1 MSEGDAP
8 VVTPPKKDGG
18 GGSKP
23 WIELVKVTAL
33 PLVTLVLG
41 FYFNA
46 SLNERQQKDTNL
58 RLYTEVQGRRE
69 EADSNLRKDMFNS
82 ILQTFM
88 TRDPS
93 LRITSEEV
101 IRQQT
106 LSLELLAANFHE
118 SLDIA
123 PLFKD
128 VERRI
133 ALEERS
139 TNVELRAR
147 LESVALQVIERQLTT
162 MSDVGSV
169 ERGDAMTSKL
179 KEPESAAYLMFG
191 ARTVPNPAINP
202 GEGTS
207 RLCLTMTADDRLT
220 TYFRQFTLDITGLDE
235 RQREVMVRLVIS
247 RPLTKEQ
254 CQQAELDLVA
264 NGEVDTN
271 FSVGL
276 FDFPMIDNTR
286 LSNNQRAAVSL
297 MTLTPDVLSMK
308 VAYFPASRAS
318 LKDKPY
324 YDDLNRL
331 LVGGGRQQTMQQPLE
346 R

>member
-1 MSEGDAP
+1 MSDTPQPPAP
-8 VVTPPKKDGG
+8 LQED
-18 GGSKP
+18 GSKARP
-23 WIELVKVTAL
+23 WIDLAKVLAL

-41 FYFNA
+41 YWFNA
-46 SLNERQQKDTNL
+46 SLNERQQMDTNT
-58 RLYTEVQGRRE
+58 RLYIEMQGRRE

-88 TRDPS
+88 TRDS
-93 LRITSEEV
+93 AVRITSEEV

-133 ALEERS
+133 ELEQRS
-139 TNVELRAR
+139 TNTELRQR
-147 LESVALQVIERQLTT
+147 LESVAIQVIERQLTT
-162 MSDVGSV
+162 MADVGSV
-169 ERGDAMTSKL
+169 ERGDAMASKL
-179 KEPESAAYLMFG
+179 NEPGSATYLIFG
-191 ARTVPNPAINP
+191 ARTVANPAVNP

-207 RLCLTMTADDRLT
+207 RLCLSMKADNGST
-220 TYFRQFTLDITGLDE
+220 HHRQFTLDVTGLDE
-235 RQREVMVRLVIS
+235 RQREVMVRLVV
-247 RPLTKEQ
+247 TKPITNEQ
-254 CQQAELDLVA
+254 CQQAALDIVA
-264 NGEVDTN
+264 NREVDTN
-271 FSVGL
+271 FSIGL

-297 MTLTPDVLSMK
+297 IALTPNVLSLK
-308 VAYFPASRAS
+308 VAYFPSSRAS

-324 YDDLNRL
+324 YEEMTRQ
-331 LVGGGRQQTMQQPLE
+331 LVGGRQQPVGK
-346 R
+346 

>member
-1 MSEGDAP
+1 MSDTSQPPAP
-8 VVTPPKKDGG
+8 LQED
-18 GGSKP
+18 GSKARP
-23 WIELVKVTAL
+23 WIDLAKVLAL

-41 FYFNA
+41 YWFNA
-46 SLNERQQKDTNL
+46 SLNERQQMDTNT
-58 RLYTEVQGRRE
+58 RLYIEMQGRRE

-88 TRDPS
+88 TRDS
-93 LRITSEEV
+93 AVRITSEEV

-133 ALEERS
+133 ELEQRS
-139 TNVELRAR
+139 TNTELRQR
-147 LESVALQVIERQLTT
+147 LESVAIQVIERQLTT
-162 MSDVGSV
+162 MADVGSV
-169 ERGDAMTSKL
+169 ERGDAMASKL
-179 KEPESAAYLMFG
+179 NEPGSATYLIFG
-191 ARTVPNPAINP
+191 ARAVANPAINP

-207 RLCLTMTADDRLT
+207 RLCLSMKADDGST
-220 TYFRQFTLDITGLDE
+220 HHRQFTLDVTGLDE
-235 RQREVMVRLVIS
+235 RQREVMVRLVV
-247 RPLTKEQ
+247 TKPITNEQ
-254 CQQAELDLVA
+254 CQQAALDIVA
-264 NGEVDTN
+264 NREVDTN

-286 LSNNQRAAVSL
+286 LSDNQRAAVSL
-297 MTLTPDVLSMK
+297 IALTPNVLSLK
-308 VAYFPASRAS
+308 VAYFPSSRAS

-324 YDDLNRL
+324 YEEMTRQ
-331 LVGGGRQQTMQQPLE
+331 LVGGR
-346 R
+346 

>member
-1 MSEGDAP
+1 MSDTSQPPAP
-8 VVTPPKKDGG
+8 LQED
-18 GGSKP
+18 GSKARP
-23 WIELVKVTAL
+23 WIDLAKVLAL

-41 FYFNA
+41 YWFNA
-46 SLNERQQKDTNL
+46 SLNERQQMDTNT
-58 RLYTEVQGRRE
+58 RLYIEMQGRRE

-88 TRDPS
+88 TRNPAV
-93 LRITSEEV
+93 RITSEEV

-133 ALEERS
+133 ELEQRS
-139 TNVELRAR
+139 TNTELRQR
-147 LESVALQVIERQLTT
+147 LESVAIQVIERQLTT
-162 MSDVGSV
+162 MADVGSV
-169 ERGDAMTSKL
+169 ERGDAMASKL
-179 KEPESAAYLMFG
+179 NEPGSATYLIFG
-191 ARTVPNPAINP
+191 ARTVANPAVNP

-207 RLCLTMTADDRLT
+207 RLCLSMKADDGS
-220 TYFRQFTLDITGLDE
+220 TYHRQFTLDVTGLDE
-235 RQREVMVRLVIS
+235 RQREVIVRLVI
-247 RPLTKEQ
+247 TKPISNEQ
-254 CQQAELDLVA
+254 CHQAALDLVA

-286 LSNNQRAAVSL
+286 LSYNQRAAVSL
-297 MTLTPDVLSMK
+297 IALTPNVLSLK
-308 VAYFPASRAS
+308 IAYFPSSRAS

-324 YDDLNRL
+324 YEEMTRQ
-331 LVGGGRQQTMQQPLE
+331 LVGGRQQPVGK
-346 R
+346 

>member
-1 MSEGDAP
+1 MIDTPQEPAP
-8 VVTPPKKDGG
+8 EKEAGG
-18 GGSKP
+18 KARP
-23 WIELVKVTAL
+23 LIELAKVLAL

-41 FYFNA
+41 YWFNA
-46 SLNERQQKDTNL
+46 SLNERQQLDTNT
-58 RLYTEVQGRRE
+58 RLYIEMQGRRE

-88 TRDPS
+88 TRDPA
-93 LRITSEEV
+93 LRITSEGV

-123 PLFKD
+123 PLFRD

-139 TNVELRAR
+139 TNVELRSR

-169 ERGDAMTSKL
+169 VRGDAMTSKL

-207 RLCLTMTADDRLT
+207 RLCLTMKADDGS

-247 RPLTKEQ
+247 KPIAKEQ

-331 LVGGGRQQTMQQPLE
+331 LVGGRPQTVQQPVE
-346 R
+346 K

>member
-1 MSEGDAP
+1 MSDTSQPPAP
-8 VVTPPKKDGG
+8 LQED
-18 GGSKP
+18 GSKARP
-23 WIELVKVTAL
+23 WIELAKVLAL

-41 FYFNA
+41 YWFNA
-46 SLNERQQKDTNL
+46 SLNERQQIDTNT
-58 RLYTEVQGRRE
+58 RLYIEMQGRRE

-88 TRDPS
+88 TRDS
-93 LRITSEEV
+93 AVRITSEEV

-133 ALEERS
+133 ELEQRS
-139 TNVELRAR
+139 TNTELRQR
-147 LESVALQVIERQLTT
+147 LESVAIQVIERQLTT
-162 MSDVGSV
+162 MADVGSV
-169 ERGDAMTSKL
+169 ERGDAMASKL
-179 KEPESAAYLMFG
+179 NEPGSATYLIFG
-191 ARTVPNPAINP
+191 ARTVANPAVNP

-207 RLCLTMTADDRLT
+207 RLCLSMKADNGST
-220 TYFRQFTLDITGLDE
+220 HHRQFTLDVTGLDE
-235 RQREVMVRLVIS
+235 RQREVMVRLVV
-247 RPLTKEQ
+247 TKPITNEQ
-254 CQQAELDLVA
+254 CQQAALDIVA
-264 NGEVDTN
+264 NREVDTN

-286 LSNNQRAAVSL
+286 LSDNQRAAVSL
-297 MTLTPDVLSMK
+297 IALTPNVLSLK
-308 VAYFPASRAS
+308 VAYFPSSRAS

-324 YDDLNRL
+324 YEEMTRQ
-331 LVGGGRQQTMQQPLE
+331 LVGGRQQPVGK
-346 R
+346 

>member
-1 MSEGDAP
+1 MSD
-8 VVTPPKKDGG
+8 TSPPPPPLQED
-18 GGSKP
+18 GSKARP
-23 WIELVKVTAL
+23 WIELAKVRAL

-41 FYFNA
+41 YWFNA
-46 SLNERQQKDTNL
+46 SLNERQQIDTNT
-58 RLYTEVQGRRE
+58 RLYIEMQGRRE

-123 PLFKD
+123 PLFRD

-139 TNVELRAR
+139 TNVELRSR

-191 ARTVPNPAINP
+191 ARTVPNPAIST
-202 GEGTS
+202 TS
-207 RLCLTMTADDRLT
+207 ISYFCRTAT
-220 TYFRQFTLDITGLDE
+220 TSSE
-235 RQREVMVRLVIS
+235 
-247 RPLTKEQ
+247 
-254 CQQAELDLVA
+254 
-264 NGEVDTN
+264 
-271 FSVGL
+271 
-276 FDFPMIDNTR
+276 
-286 LSNNQRAAVSL
+286 
-297 MTLTPDVLSMK
+297 
-308 VAYFPASRAS
+308 
-318 LKDKPY
+318 
-324 YDDLNRL
+324 
-331 LVGGGRQQTMQQPLE
+331 
-346 R
+346 

>member
-1 MSEGDAP
+1 MIDTPQEPAP
-8 VVTPPKKDGG
+8 EKEAGG
-18 GGSKP
+18 KARP
-23 WIELVKVTAL
+23 FIELVKVLAL

-41 FYFNA
+41 YWFNA
-46 SLNERQQKDTNL
+46 SLNERQQMDTNT
-58 RLYTEVQGRRE
+58 RLYIEMQGRRE

-82 ILQTFM
+82 ILATFM
-88 TRDPS
+88 TRDPA

-133 ALEERS
+133 GLEQRS
-139 TNVELRAR
+139 TNTELRQR
-147 LESVALQVIERQLTT
+147 LEAVAIQVIERQLTT
-162 MSDVGSV
+162 MADVGSV
-169 ERGDAMTSKL
+169 ERGDAMASKL
-179 KEPESAAYLMFG
+179 NEPGSATYVIFG
-191 ARTVPNPAINP
+191 ARAVPNPTVNP

-207 RLCLTMTADDRLT
+207 RLCLSMKADDGST
-220 TYFRQFTLDITGLDE
+220 HYRQFTLDVTGLDE
-235 RQREVMVRLVIS
+235 RQREVMVRLVI
-247 RPLTKEQ
+247 TKPISNEQ
-254 CQQAELDLVA
+254 CHQAALDLVA

-286 LSNNQRAAVSL
+286 LSNNQRAAVAL
-297 MTLTPDVLSMK
+297 IALTPNVLSLK
-308 VAYFPASRAS
+308 VAYFPSSRAS

-324 YDDLNRL
+324 YEEMTRQ
-331 LVGGGRQQTMQQPLE
+331 LVGGR
-346 R
+346 